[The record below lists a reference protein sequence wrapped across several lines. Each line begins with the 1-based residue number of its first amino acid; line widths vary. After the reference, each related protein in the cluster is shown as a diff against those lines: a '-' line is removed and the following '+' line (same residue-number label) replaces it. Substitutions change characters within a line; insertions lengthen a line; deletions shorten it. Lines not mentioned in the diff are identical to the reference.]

1 MSLLSIDELKNLVE
15 QAEQP
20 CVSLYI
26 PTVRAG
32 SETMQNGIRFKN
44 LVRQAEAQLE
54 NYEMRSTE
62 IEEFLQPMRDLDIEE
77 FWQNQNEGLA
87 IFLAPGFLRYY
98 KVPIALNELVVVSER
113 FHLKPIM
120 PLLTGDGK
128 FFLLTLSE
136 KEIHFFEGTR
146 YSIREIQL
154 EDLPTSLDEALQYD
168 PTAKTG
174 QFRISTSKGGTS
186 SPMPQAGSFHGQGSP
201 DQDEPQME
209 LGQFFH
215 AVDAGLHKYLVGQR
229 APLVLAGVERLRPS
243 YREAN
248 TYANLVETE
257 IIPIKDGV
265 VNPEDLHQKAWAM
278 VEPFYMQQ
286 KQAAI
291 DHYHELTSTGKTS
304 TQLEE
309 AVSAAYYGRVDQLFV
324 AVGVQTWGKFD
335 PQNDEMQIHPERQ
348 PGDEDLLNAAAVQT
362 ILNGGMVYALPPN
375 DVPDAAPVAAIF
387 RY

>member
-1 MSLLSIDELKNLVE
+1 MALLSIDELKNLVE

-20 CVSLYI
+20 CVSLYM
-26 PTVRAG
+26 PTVKAG
-32 SETMQNGIRFKN
+32 SEITQNGIRFKN

-62 IEEFLQPMRDLDIEE
+62 AEEFLQPMRELDTEE
-77 FWQNQNEGLA
+77 FWQNQDEGLA

-98 KVPIALNELVVVSER
+98 KVPITLSELVVVSDR

-154 EDLPTSLDEALQYD
+154 EDVPTNLEDALQYD
-168 PTAKTG
+168 ETAKTG
-174 QFRISTSKGGTS
+174 QFRIGTS
-186 SPMPQAGSFHGQGSP
+186 AGGGGAMPNAGSFHGQGSP

-209 LGQFFH
+209 VGQFFH

-229 APLVLAGVERLRPS
+229 APLVLAGIDRLLPS
-243 YREAN
+243 YKEAN
-248 TYANLVETE
+248 TYANLVDTE
-257 IIPIKDGV
+257 ILPIKDGV
-265 VNPEDLHQKAWAM
+265 VDAQDLHPKAWAL
-278 VEPFYMQQ
+278 VEPFYTQQ

-291 DHYHELTSTGKTS
+291 EHYHELTNTGKTS
-304 TQLEE
+304 AQLEE

-324 AVGVQTWGKFD
+324 AVDVQTWGKFD
-335 PQNDEMQIHPERQ
+335 PQNDEMQIHDEPQ
-348 PGDEDLLNAAAVQT
+348 PGDEDLLDAAAVQT
-362 ILNGGMVYALPPN
+362 ILNGGMVYALPPDN
-375 DVPDAAPVAAIF
+375 VPDAAQVAAIF

>member
-1 MSLLSIDELKNLVE
+1 MSLLSIDELKGLVE

-20 CVSLYI
+20 CVSLYM

-44 LVRQAEAQLE
+44 LVRQAETQLE

-62 IEEFLQPMRDLDIEE
+62 IQDFLQPMRDLDIEE
-77 FWQNQNEGLA
+77 FWQNQDEGLA
-87 IFLAPGFLRYY
+87 IFLAPGFLKYY
-98 KVPIALNELVVVSER
+98 KVPIALNELVVVSDR

-154 EDLPTSLDEALQYD
+154 EDVPTNLDEALQYD

-174 QFRISTSKGGTS
+174 QFRISTPKGGTS
-186 SPMPQAGSFHGQGSP
+186 NSMVHAGSFHGQGSP

-209 LGQFFH
+209 IGQFFH

-229 APLVLAGVERLRPS
+229 APLVLAGVDRLLPS
-243 YREAN
+243 YKEAN
-248 TYANLVETE
+248 TYANLVDSE

-265 VNPEDLHQKAWAM
+265 VDAQDLHPKAWAL
-278 VEPFYMQQ
+278 VEPFYTQQ

-291 DHYHELTSTGKTS
+291 EHYHEMSNTGKTS

-324 AVGVQTWGKFD
+324 AVDVQQWGKFD
-335 PQNDEMQIHPERQ
+335 PQNSEMQLHPDPQ

-362 ILNGGMVYALPPN
+362 ILNGGMVYALPP
-375 DVPDAAPVAAIF
+375 DAVPDAARVAAIF